1 MELFE
6 ELELLEKK
14 KSVRQVPNAHASYL
28 DKRGGNVK

>member
-6 ELELLEKK
+6 ELELLEK

-28 DKRGGNVK
+28 DRRGGNVK